1 MRDKLQ
7 LSPVLIS
14 FCLGFWLTACAG
26 GPGGTGSG
34 ETILLVSDRGGAIR
48 IYERDPESRTARL
61 VGSPGAADR
70 TYGDSM
76 PAPLPG
82 GGVVF
87 VSDREGSRQIYTIA
101 PGWRDARRLTAL
113 VDDRS
118 LRPDHSDPAPLGADR
133 IVFAR
138 TEPGAGPGSPRDLFL
153 MKTDGSGLRRLTRD
167 PADDGSPASSP
178 DGRAVV
184 FISTRSGTP
193 RLFLL
198 PDTDA
203 TDPEDGIIE
212 LSSAAP
218 PSPLFVPPGV
228 PFVDGTP
235 AFLSPRSIVFSRAP
249 EGGPPQL
256 FILGL
261 GSARMALRQVTN
273 ARVTRFGA
281 SEPVLL
287 GGETIVFTAG
297 PGPPSE
303 GATGPD
309 RFAVYRIEAGGFNLS
324 RITGREVQYSD
335 FSRRLGN
342 Q

>member
-1 MRDKLQ
+1 MPGRRRSDAL
-7 LSPVLIS
+7 
-14 FCLGFWLTACAG
+14 LTTSEVARMLHVH
-26 GPGGTGSG
+26 
-34 ETILLVSDRGGAIR
+34 IN
-48 IYERDPESRTARL
+48 TARRWSNSGVL
-61 VGSPGAADR
+61 RSCRIGPRRDR
-70 TYGDSM
+70 R
-76 PAPLPG
+76 
-82 GGVVF
+82 F
-87 VSDREGSRQIYTIA
+87 R
-101 PGWRDARRLTAL
+101 RDDILTLLAE
-113 VDDRS
+113 
-118 LRPDHSDPAPLGADR
+118 LRTP
-133 IVFAR
+133 
-138 TEPGAGPGSPRDLFL
+138 
-153 MKTDGSGLRRLTRD
+153 TRD